1 MFLRTVLLP
10 IIILIFWGLGSVIM
24 MQLGNIVGGVYS
36 SVDGIIEWAV
46 ETQEDLAR
54 NYYGGIGYGNV
65 FDIGEFDASFSGIL
79 SKAQPALIAGLY
91 RPFLWEAQNPVM
103 LIAGIENFAMLLL
116 SLYVLLLACVA
127 IFKTGPGYML
137 RTMFDNSLI
146 VFSFVFAI
154 TFAFSVG
161 LATANFGALVRY

>member
-1 MFLRTVLLP
+1 M
-10 IIILIFWGLGSVIM
+10 
-24 MQLGNIVGGVYS
+24 
-36 SVDGIIEWAV
+36 A
-46 ETQEDLAR
+46 
-54 NYYGGIGYGNV
+54 
-65 FDIGEFDASFSGIL
+65 
-79 SKAQPALIAGLY
+79 AGLY
-91 RPFLWEAQNPVM
+91 RPFLWEARNPVM

-146 VFSFVFAI
+146 VFSFIFAI

-161 LATANFGALVRY
+161 LTTANFGALVRYKIPLIPFFLSGLFIVIYKFNRERVNS